1 MTSIQSKGESMMASI
16 AKQSQILG
24 RLQDR
29 AGMVERRRQTAEM
42 MVEKLEV
49 EKRKLESLVLMLK
62 RAKDTL
68 TKEMNREET
77 EIQRSGRVIKT

>member
-29 AGMVERRRQTAEM
+29 AGMVDRRRQTAEM

-68 TKEMNREET
+68 TKEMNKEET

>member
-68 TKEMNREET
+68 TKEMNKEET